1 MEKYEASETVLA
13 YLQEVERKAEDVLVD
28 RRQIV
33 DLDIKR
39 NQNREALRALSRDP
53 SQPGPPV
60 AVCFGNMF
68 IKLPKDKIEKMI
80 RRDQEQLDAEIKS
93 LRSQLKVKV
102 NQLYEAQG
110 KPELK
115 GFNLNPLDPDELK
128 AIDKVLNG

>member
-1 MEKYEASETVLA
+1 MEQYEGPEKVLA

-39 NQNREALRALSRDP
+39 NQNREALRALGRDP
-53 SQPGPPV
+53 SQSGPV
-60 AVCFGNMF
+60 TVCFGDMF
-68 IKLPKDKIEKMI
+68 INLPIDKTKEMI
-80 RRDQEQLDAEIKS
+80 HRDQEQLEAEIKN

-115 GFNLNPLDPDELK
+115 GFSLVPLDPDEIK
-128 AIDKVLNG
+128 AINKVLKG